1 MDGPSSPLLLFVPSL
16 AVFKNDPSKG
26 DQGWKLVFLPVP
38 EEDTLAWLILYHGSY
53 KGFSHHQHLQISI
66 SGAHFSLRVGS
77 VDGVPRSYEGSL
89 AKIEEV

>member
-26 DQGWKLVFLPVP
+26 DQGWKLVFSPVP

-53 KGFSHHQHLQISI
+53 KGFSRHQGNPSNINIGCALFPL
-66 SGAHFSLRVGS
+66 GRFG
-77 VDGVPRSYEGSL
+77 
-89 AKIEEV
+89 